1 MWTIIKYKQNEY
13 NVFLNEIKKKLG
25 NNYKIYSPKFNVK
38 KFRKGKLI
46 NYEIKLLDDY
56 LFLFHTSL
64 SQQKKINSM
73 KFIKGLKY
81 FLNNFIYSQ
90 NEIQQFI
97 DKCKKFENKEGYLSK
112 SFLELKVSKNYK
124 FESGP
129 FENKIFKLISFNKNK
144 LSILVNGLKAKIN
157 KENFL
162 YSIA

>member
-1 MWTIIKYKQNEY
+1 
-13 NVFLNEIKKKLG
+13 
-25 NNYKIYSPKFNVK
+25 
-38 KFRKGKLI
+38 
-46 NYEIKLLDDY
+46 
-56 LFLFHTSL
+56 
-64 SQQKKINSM
+64 M

-97 DKCKKFENKEGYLSK
+97 DKCKKFENKEGYLSN

-129 FENKIFKLISFNKNK
+129 FEYKIFKLISFNKNK